1 MTLDE
6 LFLEISFPRLA
17 LSNGL
22 LECKSVHLWLN
33 LRMFCKMKSSWKK
46 HLSTKIKKIVSPLS
60 FAFSPK
66 IHINIIRTKRL
77 GGLQNHTRSRTHA
90 FTHSRIHAN
99 ACANWHLYQKFLL
112 TNSSASSLR
121 RRSKDA
127 SGGVK

>member
-77 GGLQNHTRSRTHA
+77 GGLQNHTRSRIHA
-90 FTHSRIHAN
+90 FTQMHAQIGISIRSSYSRIRAH
-99 ACANWHLYQKFLL
+99 HH
-112 TNSSASSLR
+112 SA
-121 RRSKDA
+121 
-127 SGGVK
+127 GGVKMLLAE